1 MADDNNN
8 DWTRYT
14 YIRPSQMGSGYCSYE
29 PMQDLVSSYWT
40 IDGKTLP
47 TEISA
52 DERLQRYSNMWT
64 TYFSKKMQKT
74 VHINP
79 FHKQNIWP

>member
-8 DWTRYT
+8 DGSRYT

-29 PMQDLVSSYWT
+29 PMQDLVDAYWS

-47 TEISA
+47 TPITPEQRMRAYA
-52 DERLQRYSNMWT
+52 DMWQ
-64 TYFSKKMQKT
+64 TYFFTKMKT
-74 VHINP
+74 QDSTN
-79 FHKQNIWP
+79 Q